1 MQTALV
7 RRFEMGIIQWDSTY
21 EVHIRKIDRQH
32 RKIVAILN
40 KLYEMQETAANRR
53 DIQKIFDDLR
63 EYIASHFKTE
73 EAYLQEIE
81 CADYDRAFIDTIC
94 SYQREYFKE
103 QPVALI
109 NLFNY
114 VWDWFANHILSVDKK
129 CMIKEGSAR

>member
-1 MQTALV
+1 
-7 RRFEMGIIQWDSTY
+7 MGIIQWNSKY

-40 KLYEMQETAANRR
+40 KLFDMQEAAASQR

-81 CADYDRAFIDTIC
+81 CTEYDLQKEEHNAFIDKIC
-94 SYQREYFKE
+94 SYQKEYFKE
-103 QPVALI
+103 KPIALI

-114 VWDWFANHILSVDKK
+114 VWDWFANHILTVDKK
-129 CMIKEGSAR
+129 CMVKEGSAQ